1 MLRFNLK
8 YFTLAFILFITEVL
22 IALFVKDSIIRPYGG
37 DFLVVI
43 MLYFGVRA
51 FIKTEPWKIGLYVLL
66 FSYIIETLQYIN
78 IIDKI
83 GLSQNI
89 VVKTVLG
96 YGFEWKDILA
106 YTLGIAAVLLLDKD
120 LSTSKKNNKPSINE
134 RQVP

>member
-8 YFTLAFILFITEVL
+8 YFTYAVILFIAEVL
-22 IALFVKDSIIRPYGG
+22 IALFVRDSIIRPYGG

-51 FIKTEPWKIGLYVLL
+51 FIKTNPWKIGICVLL
-66 FSYIIETLQYIN
+66 FSYLIETLQYIN

-83 GLSQNI
+83 GLSNNI
-89 VVKTVLG
+89 LAKTVLG
-96 YGFEWKDILA
+96 YGFEWKDIIA
-106 YTLGIAAVLLLDKD
+106 YTLGILVILLLDKD
-120 LSTSKKNNKPSINE
+120 PSTSKTNIKPTINE